1 MRIKNVKVYREDKS
15 FEEGEI
21 CIRDGLFAAPGEETE
36 NSGEQEETLDQTFG
50 RLEELVGR
58 MEAEDISLE
67 ESFALYHKGM
77 DLLKSC
83 NDKIDKI
90 EKKMLIL
97 DEEGETHEFE
107 Q

>member
-1 MRIKNVKVYREDKS
+1 MAEKN
-15 FEEGEI
+15 EEMK
-21 CIRDGLFAAPGEETE
+21 
-36 NSGEQEETLDQTFG
+36 QEETLDQTFG
-50 RLEELVGR
+50 RLAELVGR

>member
-1 MRIKNVKVYREDKS
+1 MAEKN
-15 FEEGEI
+15 EEMK
-21 CIRDGLFAAPGEETE
+21 
-36 NSGEQEETLDQTFG
+36 QEETLDQTFG

-77 DLLKSC
+77 DLLKFC

>member
-1 MRIKNVKVYREDKS
+1 MAEKN
-15 FEEGEI
+15 EEMK
-21 CIRDGLFAAPGEETE
+21 
-36 NSGEQEETLDQTFG
+36 QEETLDQTCG

>member
-1 MRIKNVKVYREDKS
+1 MAEKN
-15 FEEGEI
+15 EEMK
-21 CIRDGLFAAPGEETE
+21 
-36 NSGEQEETLDQTFG
+36 QEETLDQTFG

-90 EKKMLIL
+90 EKKVLIL

>member
-1 MRIKNVKVYREDKS
+1 MAEKN
-15 FEEGEI
+15 EEMK
-21 CIRDGLFAAPGEETE
+21 
-36 NSGEQEETLDQTFG
+36 QEETLDQTFG

-97 DEEGETHEFE
+97 DERRRDPGVRTVILEGSKRRR
-107 Q
+107 

>member
-1 MRIKNVKVYREDKS
+1 MAEKN
-15 FEEGEI
+15 EEMK
-21 CIRDGLFAAPGEETE
+21 
-36 NSGEQEETLDQTFG
+36 QEETLDQTFG

-67 ESFALYHKGM
+67 ECFALYHKGM

>member
-1 MRIKNVKVYREDKS
+1 MAEKN
-15 FEEGEI
+15 EEMK
-21 CIRDGLFAAPGEETE
+21 
-36 NSGEQEETLDQTFG
+36 QEETLDQTFG
-50 RLEELVGR
+50 RLEELVDR

>member
-1 MRIKNVKVYREDKS
+1 MAEKN
-15 FEEGEI
+15 EEMK
-21 CIRDGLFAAPGEETE
+21 
-36 NSGEQEETLDQTFG
+36 QEETLDQTFG

-97 DEEGETHEFE
+97 DEEGETPEFE